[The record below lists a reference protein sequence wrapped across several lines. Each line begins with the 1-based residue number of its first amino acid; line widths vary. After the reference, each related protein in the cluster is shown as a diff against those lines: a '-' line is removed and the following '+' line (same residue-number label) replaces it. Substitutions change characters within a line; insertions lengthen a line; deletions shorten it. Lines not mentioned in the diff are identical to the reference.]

1 MAKALTGHLRAGFGP
16 DARMASE
23 IVRLR
28 ARVRELE
35 SELARREPS
44 ESSAVG
50 ELGAGIESTIS
61 DVSELSIRLDR
72 ATPVLR

>member
-35 SELARREPS
+35 SELARRES
-44 ESSAVG
+44 
-50 ELGAGIESTIS
+50 
-61 DVSELSIRLDR
+61 SELPAADGPGVGIGSMAGDVTESSIRLDR